1 MTAVGSQS
9 GRNLRE
15 AEAAELAGLAR
26 STFAKLRIT
35 GGGPPFV
42 RINSSVRYPE
52 ADLVAWL
59 ASLPRLTRTRE
70 PERVADST
78 SSQSRRVARRSP

>member
-1 MTAVGSQS
+1 MTAIGEQP

-52 ADLVAWL
+52 RDLFSWL

-70 PERVADST
+70 PERVADSAR
-78 SSQSRRVARRSP
+78 SQSRRAARRSP